1 MATTHVARLDLRL
14 DSKRKRLIE
23 QAAELLGQSVSTFTV
38 SSAVRQASQVIER
51 FGTLALSDRD
61 RDAFLKALDNSPKPN
76 ARLKKAFKAHDQQVR
91 A

>member
-1 MATTHVARLDLRL
+1 MVTTQAARLELRLDL
-14 DSKRKRLIE
+14 KRKRLIE

-38 SSAVRQASQVIER
+38 SSAVLQASQVIER
-51 FGTLALSDRD
+51 FGTLVLSDRD
-61 RDAFLKALDNSPKPN
+61 RDAFLKALDNPPKPN